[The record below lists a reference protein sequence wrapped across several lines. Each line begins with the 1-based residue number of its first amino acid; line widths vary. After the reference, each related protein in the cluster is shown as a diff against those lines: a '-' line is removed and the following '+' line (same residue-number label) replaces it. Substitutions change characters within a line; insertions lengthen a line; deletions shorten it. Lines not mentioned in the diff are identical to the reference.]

1 MKSNKDICVLY
12 KDNTYEFISN
22 TDKDILSHAKRD
34 NTTSIF
40 FPVYGKGGIKYYRED
55 TSCILSSIKMKITG
69 TLILCDSGDHGVSFE
84 APTKI
89 KLVSSN
95 IAESYSLLGSLYNI
109 EHCCEALETGNLSIS
124 PELIDFDVFIQVDGC
139 EYHLDDELFYEIT
152 KGSIMDNEYGLVTIS
167 IYDLIGFIENTI
179 TYKISHS
186 SLYSSNEDYALF
198 DNGKYCIVTSKNR
211 QKLAHCDGA
220 MLISAGCALYMSLSI
235 REYALFKP
243 DYVYSF
249 SYVIFD
255 KVDMPN
261 EEYIPDEDLSD
272 EILMEL
278 EGYMYDII
286 ELDTIYVYTVEEF
299 IYLAMSTSDIY
310 DLLDSL
316 IESGE
321 MTCDI
326 CYTCN
331 ITVDKSLANQAVI
344 SESSTNKILLDQNKD
359 LLYMMT
365 CRMYSELGHKVNG
378 EKLKKGKHV

>member
-22 TDKDILSHAKRD
+22 TDKDILSYAKRD

-69 TLILCDSGDHGVSFE
+69 TLILCDSGDHGISFE

-198 DNGKYCIVTSKNR
+198 DN
-211 QKLAHCDGA
+211 
-220 MLISAGCALYMSLSI
+220 
-235 REYALFKP
+235 
-243 DYVYSF
+243 
-249 SYVIFD
+249 
-255 KVDMPN
+255 
-261 EEYIPDEDLSD
+261 
-272 EILMEL
+272 
-278 EGYMYDII
+278 
-286 ELDTIYVYTVEEF
+286 
-299 IYLAMSTSDIY
+299 
-310 DLLDSL
+310 
-316 IESGE
+316 
-321 MTCDI
+321 
-326 CYTCN
+326 N
-331 ITVDKSLANQAVI
+331 I
-344 SESSTNKILLDQNKD
+344 
-359 LLYMMT
+359 
-365 CRMYSELGHKVNG
+365 
-378 EKLKKGKHV
+378 